1 MRNLSQPRCG
11 QRSLA
16 RQNDMEDQ
24 VAQAELTDSAVPRG
38 AGGELSIRHHE
49 MMFHMTNQ
57 MLATDSLQE
66 RTSLAL
72 DTITAGLGY
81 HKAAIALIDEGSP
94 TLRVRMAV
102 GFPDNSAIERLEM
115 PLELA
120 SPAVS
125 VVFDGRPGWIRQ
137 ASDEISPFVGQLS
150 NEEDVLV
157 LPLFGWTAPE
167 KPESAFARK
176 QLGASKYWEP
186 ESMCLGALYVG
197 ADRDATDRTAITLL
211 QRFADRIGIIAASAI
226 KSERLSSSIT
236 KLERERQ
243 WVESVMKSVA
253 DPIVLTNLDN
263 EILLQ
268 NKRAEELFSGS
279 EDASEGKRRALKM
292 NDLLFSAY
300 LSSAAVGSAEALG
313 RDLTLVD
320 PIEGSDIHFEVISTS
335 ALNEQGRHIGMVS
348 VFRDVTDLIKANE
361 ELARNYE
368 KVTQAEADARR
379 ERDRLNR
386 IVENVGHPVV
396 VTEASGN
403 FILFNR
409 RAGLLFHHE
418 QAATERSEALLRPED
433 ASEARAVAAVRT
445 NSVKLTSF
453 ISGLASETETGRQA
467 EIELI
472 DPRTGESLPME
483 ITSVEVLDAKGQ
495 VTAVVSVLHDLS
507 QLREL
512 ERRRVEQKLFESEKL
527 AAVGTLAASIAHE
540 VNNPLEAIKNSL
552 HLLSSGNDSS
562 SERFLSIAIKETER
576 VGKIIHRMLGFARR
590 SGGVEWTNVNQL
602 IEETVALV
610 ERKLKHAGISV
621 LQKLDADLPAIHG
634 YPDQLRQVFLNLILN
649 AQQSIEGAGGIE
661 IRTSNCETSTEPSV
675 LVEISDTG
683 CGITEEEM
691 AHVFEPF
698 FSMRKDGT
706 GLGLWVT
713 QNIVRQHGGHIE
725 IANRERKGST
735 FRLILPVDSSALI
748 GAGT

>member
-1 MRNLSQPRCG
+1 MRSPGRPRSGWDHCLY
-11 QRSLA
+11 RS
-16 RQNDMEDQ
+16 DMEDQ
-24 VAQAELTDSAVPRG
+24 VAQAEHSESTVPRG
-38 AGGELSIRHHE
+38 AASELTVRHHE
-49 MMFHMTNQ
+49 MMFYMTNQ
-57 MLATDSLQE
+57 MLATDSLDE

-81 HKAAIALIDEGSP
+81 QKAAIALIDEGSP
-94 TLRVRMAV
+94 TLRVRRAV
-102 GFPDNSAIERLEM
+102 GFPDNAAIERLEV
-115 PLELA
+115 PLEVA
-120 SPAVS
+120 TPAVS
-125 VVFDGRPGWIRQ
+125 VVFDGRPGWIMRD
-137 ASDEISPFVGQLS
+137 SEEIAPFVGQLT
-150 NEEDVLV
+150 NNEDVLV

-167 KPESAFARK
+167 NPESSFARK
-176 QLGASKYWEP
+176 QLGDSKYWEP
-186 ESMCLGALYVG
+186 ESMCLGTLYVA
-197 ADRDATDRTAITLL
+197 ADRAAMERKAVTVL

-226 KSERLSSSIT
+226 KNERLRSSIT
-236 KLERERQ
+236 KLDRERQ

-300 LSSAAVGSAEALG
+300 LSSAAVGSAAAPG

-320 PIEGSDIHFEVISTS
+320 PIEGSDIHFEVISTL
-335 ALNEQGRHIGMVS
+335 ALNEQGQNIGMVS

-379 ERDRLNR
+379 ERDHLNR

-396 VTEASGN
+396 VTEANGD

-409 RAGLLFHHE
+409 RAGMLFHHE
-418 QAATERSEALLRPED
+418 QAAEDRAEALLHPED
-433 ASEARAVAAVRT
+433 AAEARIVAAVRT

-453 ISGLASETETGRQA
+453 ISGLASETHTGRQA

-472 DPRTGESLPME
+472 DPRTGEWLPMQ
-483 ITSVEVLDAKGQ
+483 ITSVEVLDAQGQ

-552 HLLSSGNDSS
+552 HLLGVASDPS
-562 SERFLSIAIKETER
+562 SERFLRIAIKETER
-576 VGKIIHRMLGFARR
+576 VSKIIHRMLGFARR
-590 SGGVEWTNVNQL
+590 PGGVERTNVNQL

-610 ERKLKHAGISV
+610 EGKLKHAGIAVS
-621 LQKLDADLPAIHG
+621 QNLDADLPAIQG
-634 YPDQLRQVFLNLILN
+634 YPDQLRQVFLNIILN
-649 AQQSIEGAGGIE
+649 AQQSIEGSGGIE
-661 IRTSNCETSTEPSV
+661 IRTSTHETSTEQSV

-683 CGITEEEM
+683 CGISEEEM
-691 AHVFEPF
+691 VHIFEPF
-698 FSMRKDGT
+698 FSRRKEGT

-713 QNIVRQHGGHIE
+713 QNIVRQHGGQIE

-748 GAGT
+748 GAAK